1 MRTDAFLPV
10 NMKACYRVKSP
21 YKQEGRK
28 LNLTIIHLHNLG
40 QLSWE
45 ENSASESKNLFIT
58 HYKYQII
65 KIDGKKKNGK

>member
-1 MRTDAFLPV
+1 MRTDACLLV
-10 NMKACYRVKSP
+10 NRKACYKVKAP
-21 YKQEGRK
+21 YKQEAHK

-45 ENSASESKNLFIT
+45 ENIAPESKSLFIT

-65 KIDGKKKNGK
+65 KIDAKKKNGK